1 MARTSKFCQRERRF
15 IIAAPFSASDQD
27 TKRRSFMPRFSQGEM
42 KATTRIL
49 IITSALIIAL
59 APSILTIGALA
70 QDGAKE
76 KLDYAMIARIKEEGL
91 NRSQVMDHISWLSDV
106 YGPRLTGSPTI
117 KQASDWAQRR
127 FKEWGLVNVHEEGF
141 PFGKGWSLERFSAN
155 MIEPQVSPLIGYP
168 KSWTPGTPG
177 VVAAEVVYAPISSE
191 ADFDKYRG
199 KLQGK
204 IVLAQPARDVKM
216 LEGRV
221 VLRMTDEDIKEA
233 QTTPIPVR
241 AEGAEFRRRA
251 QTQSKINAFLLA
263 EGVAVVFDRGADNV
277 MSAGGSD
284 MTWRTQRTDGGTI
297 FVQSGGTRDQS
308 AGKVPPQVT
317 LAVEHYNRMV
327 RILEKNVPV
336 KVELNIQAK
345 FHDEAGKN
353 GFNLIAEIPGTDL
366 ADEVVMI
373 GAHFDSHHSGTG
385 ATDNAAG
392 CAAMMEA
399 VRILKAVGV
408 KPRRTIRVGLWGGEE
423 QGLLGSRAYVK
434 EHFADP
440 ADMRLKPEHAKLAA
454 YFNIDNGTGRIRGVW
469 MQGNLAANRIFEQ
482 WIEPLKDL
490 GVNMLGPRSVTST
503 DHLAFDAV
511 GLPGF
516 QFIQER
522 LEYNSR
528 THHSNMDTV
537 DHVQREDM
545 VQMATIAAVFAYN
558 AATRDEKLPRKA
570 LPAPAKPSERIE

>member
-1 MARTSKFCQRERRF
+1 MK
-15 IIAAPFSASDQD
+15 PFNCVLAVV
-27 TKRRSFMPRFSQGEM
+27 
-42 KATTRIL
+42 L
-49 IITSALIIAL
+49 LSALVFL
-59 APSILTIGALA
+59 PSNFVIGALA
-70 QDGAKE
+70 QDGANE
-76 KLDYAMIARIKEEGL
+76 KLDYAMIAKIREEGL
-91 NRSQVMDHISWLSDV
+91 NRSQVMEHISWLSDV
-106 YGPRLTGSPTI
+106 YGPRLTGSPAI
-117 KQASDWAQRR
+117 KQASDWAQAR
-127 FKEWGLVNVHEEGF
+127 FKEWGLANIREEQW
-141 PFGKGWSLERFSAN
+141 PFGKGWSLERFSAH
-155 MIEPQVSPLIGYP
+155 MIEPQISPLIGYP
-168 KSWTPGTPG
+168 KSWTPGTQG
-177 VVAAEVVYAPISSE
+177 LITSEVVYAPIRSE

-199 KLQGK
+199 KLRGK
-204 IVLAQPARDVKM
+204 VVLSQPAREVKM

-221 VLRMTDEDIKEA
+221 VLRMTEADIKEA
-233 QTTPIPVR
+233 QTTPIPAR
-241 AEGAEFRRRA
+241 SGARGESEFRRGA
-251 QTQSKINAFLLA
+251 QLQAKINAFLLS
-263 EGVAVVFDRGADNV
+263 EGVAAVFDRGGDNF
-277 MSAGGSD
+277 MSPGGSD
-284 MTWRTQRTDGGTI
+284 MTWLTQRVDGGTI
-297 FVQSGGTRDQS
+297 FVQSGGPRDEN

-336 KVELNIQAK
+336 KVELNIQAR
-345 FHDEAGKN
+345 FHDETGKN
-353 GFNLIAEIPGTDL
+353 GFNVIAEIPGTDL

-392 CAAMMEA
+392 SAAMMEA
-399 VRILKAVGV
+399 MRILKAAGA
-408 KPRRTIRVGLWGGEE
+408 KPRRTIRIALWGGEE
-423 QGLLGSRAYVK
+423 NGLLGSRAYVK

-440 ADMRLKPEHAKLAA
+440 ATMQLKPGHGKLAA

-469 MQGNLAANRIFEQ
+469 LQGNLATKRIFEQ

-490 GVNMLGPRSVTST
+490 GVDLIGPRSVTST

-545 VQMATIAAVFAYN
+545 VQTAAVAAVFAYN
-558 AATRDEKLPRKA
+558 AAMRDEKLPRKA
-570 LPAPAKPSERIE
+570 LPAPSRPNERVE